1 MYSTYSTQN
10 RNRRRYES
18 SEDII
23 VYSKLNSSSNA
34 LEASK
39 EIAKE
44 LGRSYQSI
52 LARYWYMKY
61 NRIIPFAKETVVP
74 VNLPKTDAE
83 TLSKIVFN
91 IKGVEITMIFK
102 QDV

>member
-18 SEDII
+18 SEDLL
-23 VYSKLNSSSNA
+23 VYTELETSLNMNAAAKKVASKLGRTR
-34 LEASK
+34 ASV
-39 EIAKE
+39 I
-44 LGRSYQSI
+44 S
-52 LARYWYMKY
+52 RYWYMKY
-61 NRIIPFAKETVVP
+61 NRIVPISNKTIVP
-74 VNLPKTDAE
+74 VNLTADTQEP
-83 TLSKIVFN
+83 SKIVFN